1 MPPPVPITG
10 MPPESS
16 DQPSSRPSAPPPQP
30 RPRLLAIDD
39 DTDVHRLLKASL
51 RHERVD
57 VHGASKGEQG
67 LLVARALMPEVI
79 LLDMELPD
87 ADGFSLLERLKADSA
102 TQDIPVIFL
111 SHAPDANMIIRA
123 LDAGA
128 IDFVAKPF
136 DAGELRARVRNAVRM
151 RSLIKML
158 AQRAQIDGLTGLW
171 NRAHFDQRLHE
182 EIVSAVRHGSP
193 LALALCDLDH
203 FKSVNDR
210 FGHTHGDRVLEEC
223 ARVLGGGRAGDISC
237 RYGGEEFAI
246 ILPRSGAADAASLS
260 ERLRETIR
268 ELRWEEAP
276 ALAVTATFGVA
287 ELETRADAAPTAM
300 ARSLIQRADAA
311 LYAAKQSGRDRVM
324 IAGEDD
330 RLRASA

>member
-1 MPPPVPITG
+1 MPS
-10 MPPESS
+10 ESS
-16 DQPSSRPSAPPPQP
+16 DHPSSARPSAPPPLP

-39 DTDVHRLLKASL
+39 DTEVHRLLKASL

-67 LLVARALMPEVI
+67 LLIARALMPDVI
-79 LLDMELPD
+79 LLDLELPD
-87 ADGFSLLERLKADSA
+87 ADGFSLLERLKGDGG

-111 SHAPDANMIIRA
+111 AHAPDPNMIIRA

-128 IDFVAKPF
+128 TDFVAKPF
-136 DAGELRARVRNAVRM
+136 DAGELRARVRNALRI
-151 RSLIKML
+151 RSLIRML

-171 NRAHFDQRLHE
+171 NRAHFDQRLRE
-182 EIVSAVRHGSP
+182 EILSAVRHGSS
-193 LALALCDLDH
+193 LALSLCDLDH

-246 ILPRSGAADAASLS
+246 ILPRSSAADAASLS

-268 ELRWEEAP
+268 ALRWEEAP
-276 ALAVTATFGVA
+276 TLAVTATFGVA
-287 ELETRADAAPTAM
+287 ELEARSDATPGAM
-300 ARSLIQRADAA
+300 ARDLIQRADAA
-311 LYAAKQSGRDRVM
+311 LYSAKQAGRDRVQ

>member
-1 MPPPVPITG
+1 MPSEPNANSSSVRANAPPP
-10 MPPESS
+10 
-16 DQPSSRPSAPPPQP
+16 PSPLPQP

-39 DTDVHRLLKASL
+39 DMEVHRLLKSSL

-57 VHGASKGEQG
+57 VHSASNGEQG
-67 LLVARALMPEVI
+67 LLIARALMPDVI

-87 ADGFSLLERLKADSA
+87 ADGFSLVERLKGDGV

-136 DAGELRARVRNAVRM
+136 DAGELRARVRNAVRI

-193 LALALCDLDH
+193 LALVLCDLDH

-223 ARVLGGGRAGDISC
+223 ARVLGGGRAGDVSC

-246 ILPRSGAADAASLS
+246 ILPRSSAADAAALA
-260 ERLRETIR
+260 ERLREAIR
-268 ELRWEEAP
+268 SLRWEEAP
-276 ALAVTATFGVA
+276 SLVVTATFGVA
-287 ELETRADAAPTAM
+287 ELEARGDATPAAM
-300 ARSLIQRADAA
+300 ARVLIQRADAA
-311 LYAAKQSGRDRVM
+311 MYSAKQAGRDRVL
-324 IAGEDD
+324 IAGADD